1 MMLKKIISLFLI
13 FTLLLQVLP
22 VKQVGYILF
31 SNQINEELPH
41 GMSVSKE
48 TSKPSLLA
56 EDFFHSSDGCDFLSS
71 FDRSDCFSFYASNI
85 PNNHAIEV
93 PTPPPNI

>member
-1 MMLKKIISLFLI
+1 MMPKKIISLFLI

-41 GMSVSKE
+41 GVSKQTQRTPLNE
-48 TSKPSLLA
+48 DLLHDPNTI
-56 EDFFHSSDGCDFLSS
+56 DFSYSSDKVN
-71 FDRSDCFSFYASNI
+71 CFALYASDI
-85 PNNHAIEV
+85 PCNYSLEV
-93 PTPPPNI
+93 LVPPPNVA